1 MEVKANAKHIRMS
14 PRKIRLVVDA
24 VRGMEVG
31 KALDQLR
38 FIKKLAAKP
47 VAKLVNSAI
56 ANAVNNFELDKD
68 NLYIKEIKVDDGATA
83 HRWMPRAYGRAT
95 PIRKRTSHISL
106 MLAEVKDS
114 GVKGPKKQEIE
125 APIKLGSEEVKK
137 AKKQESKKIEKQ
149 ENNKV
154 IKQESKIDEKAVSA
168 ESEQVKKIVDPRMEG
183 RGGHTKVEGKS
194 HKGFTDKIFRR
205 KSG

>member
-1 MEVKANAKHIRMS
+1 MEIKANAKYVRMS
-14 PRKIRLVVDA
+14 PRKVRLVVDA

-47 VAKLVNSAI
+47 VVKLINSAI

-68 NLYIKEIKVDDGATA
+68 NLYVKEIRVDDGPTA

-95 PIRKRTSHISL
+95 PIRKRSSHISVV
-106 MLAEVKDS
+106 LAEIKDS
-114 GVKGPKKQEIE
+114 GVKEPKKQKIE
-125 APIKLGSEEVKK
+125 APVKLASEEGEK
-137 AKKQESKKIEKQ
+137 AIKQESKKTEKS
-149 ENNKV
+149 EKDGEA
-154 IKQESKIDEKAVSA
+154 KKITKEAAAEKG
-168 ESEQVKKIVDPRMEG
+168 KKIVDPRMEG
-183 RGGHTKVEGKS
+183 RGGHAKIEGKS
-194 HKGFTDKIFRR
+194 HKGFADKVFRR